1 MNSGTVNIP
10 KKDLKVKAPRV
21 MIVAGE
27 ASGDLHGGALARA
40 LLAKNPSLEL
50 IGFGGDA
57 MRQAGVNV
65 RFDIEQLAVVG
76 LSEVLFHLKTLIQ
89 AYRTACRL
97 LREKVDLLVLI
108 DYPDFNLRLAK
119 SAKQL
124 GIPVVYYVSPQI
136 WAWRSGRI
144 KTIAERVDQM
154 LVILPFEKEIYTSQG
169 IPCEFVGHPLLD
181 EVQQKGMPFSEGG
194 PSEETSRKKAYLV
207 KKGMDPQAT
216 TIGLLPGSRKRE
228 VLSHLPVMLQAM
240 AILSKKNPGLQ
251 VLIPVASS
259 LPRGLI
265 EELVQSSP
273 FPVCCVAGEVYEVM
287 RVSQVMVVV
296 SGTATLQGA
305 LAGTPMVIIYKLSWI
320 TYQIARLLIRLKWAG
335 LANIVAEKPFI
346 PELMQYNVTSDKI
359 AGEVDQI
366 LKDEVEHEKMRQGLK
381 EVARRLGTAG
391 ASARAASAVCRL
403 LEKSMTLEGGFQ
415 NPDLPSEVH
424 GIEKGR
430 KLA

>member
-1 MNSGTVNIP
+1 MKSGIANIQGRDP
-10 KKDLKVKAPRV
+10 DVKAPRV

-40 LLAKNPSLEL
+40 LLEKNPSLQL

-57 MRQAGVNV
+57 MRQAGVDV
-65 RFDIEQLAVVG
+65 FFDIEQLAVVG

-97 LREKVDLLVLI
+97 LKEKVDLLVLI

-154 LVILPFEKEIYTSQG
+154 LVILPFEKELYASEN

-181 EVQQKGMPFSEGG
+181 EVLQKGIPFSAET
-194 PSEETSRKKAYLV
+194 PSAEASQKKDYLSE
-207 KKGMDPQAT
+207 KGLDPLALT
-216 TIGLLPGSRKRE
+216 VGLLPGSRKRE
-228 VLSHLPVMLQAM
+228 VLSHLPVMLEGM
-240 AILSKKNPGLQ
+240 ALLAKNFPGLQ

-259 LPRGLI
+259 LPQGLI
-265 EELVQSSP
+265 EELVRSSP
-273 FPVCCVAGEVYEVM
+273 LPVRCVRGEVYEVM
-287 RVSQVMVVV
+287 RASQIVVVV

-320 TYQIARLLIRLKWAG
+320 TYQIARLLIPLKWAG
-335 LANIVAEKPFI
+335 LANIVAAKPFI
-346 PELMQYNVTSDKI
+346 PELIQSNVTPENI
-359 AGEVDQI
+359 AGELGRL
-366 LKDEVEHEKMRQGLK
+366 LKDKIEHEKMRQGLK
-381 EVARRLGTAG
+381 AVAKRLGTAG
-391 ASARAASAVCRL
+391 ASKRAASVIYQI
-403 LEKSMTLEGGFQ
+403 LEKSMTFKAGLQ
-415 NPDLPSEVH
+415 DLDLPSEDRVS
-424 GIEKGR
+424 EKGR
-430 KLA
+430 RLA